1 MTIAL
6 EALDSRYFLPQP
18 GLDRAWLDGAIG
30 DILIRLDAMLPRFT
44 ATFPAAS
51 ASHGRPS
58 KSQAVIGILLI
69 RLF

>member
-30 DILIRLDAMLPRFT
+30 DVLIRLDAMLPRFT

-51 ASHGRPS
+51 ASHLWHQYESTSRRCAHAAPS
-58 KSQAVIGILLI
+58 
-69 RLF
+69 